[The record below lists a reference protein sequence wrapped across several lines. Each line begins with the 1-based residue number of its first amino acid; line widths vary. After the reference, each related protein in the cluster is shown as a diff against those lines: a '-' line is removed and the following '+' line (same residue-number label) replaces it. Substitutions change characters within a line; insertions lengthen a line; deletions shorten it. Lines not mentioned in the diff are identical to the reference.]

1 MEKQTIQTDEAPDAI
16 GTYSQAVS
24 QNGLVFLSGQ
34 IGLDPSTMKLI
45 DEDFVSEAKQ
55 AFRNLSEVALAS
67 GATLDAAVKINI
79 YLRNLDNFQ
88 AVNEIMLS
96 IFKQPYPARAVI
108 GVSSLPKNANIE
120 VDAIL
125 CLANR

>member
-1 MEKQTIQTDEAPDAI
+1 MERLSIQTDNAPDAI

-34 IGLDPSTMKLI
+34 IGLDPSTMELI
-45 DEDFVSEAKQ
+45 QEDFAAEAKQ
-55 AFRNLSEVALAS
+55 VFKNLSEVAMAS

-79 YLRNLDNFQ
+79 YLTSLDNFQ
-88 AVNEIMLS
+88 AVNEIMS
-96 IFKQPYPARAVI
+96 TIFQQPYPARAVI

-125 CLANR
+125 CLADR

>member
-1 MEKQTIQTDEAPDAI
+1 MEKQTIQTDKAPDAI

>member
-1 MEKQTIQTDEAPDAI
+1 MERLSIQTDNAPDAI

-34 IGLDPSTMKLI
+34 IGLDPSTMELI
-45 DEDFVSEAKQ
+45 QKDFAAEAKQ
-55 AFRNLSEVALAS
+55 VFKNLSEVAMAS

-79 YLRNLDNFQ
+79 YLTSLDNFQ
-88 AVNEIMLS
+88 AVNEIMS
-96 IFKQPYPARAVI
+96 TIFQQPYPARAVI

-125 CLANR
+125 CLADR

>member
-1 MEKQTIQTDEAPDAI
+1 MERLSIQTDKAPDAI

-34 IGLDPSTMKLI
+34 IGLDPSTMELI
-45 DEDFVSEAKQ
+45 QEDFAAEAKQ
-55 AFRNLSEVALAS
+55 VFKNLSEVAMAS

-79 YLRNLDNFQ
+79 YLTSLDNFQ
-88 AVNEIMLS
+88 AVNEIMS
-96 IFKQPYPARAVI
+96 TIFQQPYPARAVI

-125 CLANR
+125 CLADR

>member
-1 MEKQTIQTDEAPDAI
+1 MERLSIQTDKAPDAI

-34 IGLDPSTMKLI
+34 IGLDPSTMELI
-45 DEDFVSEAKQ
+45 QKDFAAEAKQ
-55 AFRNLSEVALAS
+55 VFKNLSEVAMAS

-79 YLRNLDNFQ
+79 YLTSLDNFQ
-88 AVNEIMLS
+88 AVNEIMS
-96 IFKQPYPARAVI
+96 TIFQQPYPARAVI

-125 CLANR
+125 CLADR

>member
-1 MEKQTIQTDEAPDAI
+1 
-16 GTYSQAVS
+16 
-24 QNGLVFLSGQ
+24 
-34 IGLDPSTMKLI
+34 MKLI